1 MNLTTTQI
9 SLLREAATHYLGCV
23 FVERSV
29 GRGPMGGAVNTGK
42 RLADA
47 AQALRAAGLFRLDNT
62 STSAL
67 PRNGFTVDTTCAC
80 FEITDAG
87 RAALAMLAQAA

>member
-67 PRNGFTVDTTCAC
+67 PRNGFTVDCARSGC
-80 FEITDAG
+80 DPWCGFEHL
-87 RAALAMLAQAA
+87 RALTSA